1 MNKKLIIVL
10 NGELS
15 DDLEKYKKRLI
26 DNQNFIIA
34 CDGGYNNCKKLN
46 IKPDL
51 ILGDFDSLQEF
62 EFDNILKFPKEKD
75 KSDFELAI
83 DYGFEKGFKD
93 FEIWG
98 AIGKRLD
105 HTLFNISLLLRIKKE
120 GGNANIYHPPYIVFI
135 IDKEYNFGVRNSGF
149 VSFYPLT
156 SEIKGLTI
164 KGMKYELNEKDIYL
178 GSTETLSNEFI
189 GKESFVNFKE
199 GIILVILEEA

>member
-1 MNKKLIIVL
+1 MYEKLIIVL

-15 DDLEKYKKRLI
+15 DELEKYRKRLESSS
-26 DNQNFIIA
+26 FIIA
-34 CDGGYNNCKKLN
+34 CDGGYNNCKKLE

-51 ILGDFDSLQEF
+51 ILGDFDSINDIEF
-62 EFDNILKFPKEKD
+62 ENKIKFPEKKD

-83 DYGFEKGFKD
+83 DYGIKKGFKD

-105 HTLFNISLLLRIKKE
+105 HTLFNISLLLKIKKE
-120 GGNANIYHPPYIVFI
+120 GGEGKIYHPPYMIFI
-135 IDKEYNFGVRNSGF
+135 IDKQYNFGIRKKGF

-156 SEIKGLTI
+156 DKIKGFTI
-164 KGMKYELNEKDIYL
+164 KGMKYELNEKDINL

-189 GKESFVNFKE
+189 GKESFVNLKE

>member
-51 ILGDFDSLQEF
+51 ILGDFDSLQKF

-93 FEIWG
+93 FETWG

>member
-62 EFDNILKFPKEKD
+62 EFNNILKFPKDKD

>member
-1 MNKKLIIVL
+1 MHKKLIIVL

-15 DDLEKYKKRLI
+15 DDLEKYREKKEKG
-26 DNQNFIIA
+26 DFIVA
-34 CDGGYNNCKKLN
+34 CDGGYNNCKKLD
-46 IKPDL
+46 IEPDL
-51 ILGDFDSLQEF
+51 ILGDFDSIDEF
-62 EFDNILKFPKEKD
+62 SFKNILKFPKEKD

-83 DYGFEKGFKD
+83 DYGIENGFKD

-105 HTLFNISLLLRIKKE
+105 HTLFNISLLIKIKRE
-120 GGNANIYHPPYIVFI
+120 GGKGEIYHPPYKIFIV
-135 IDKEYNFGVRNSGF
+135 DKEFNFGIKNRGF

-156 SEIKGLTI
+156 FEIKGLTI
-164 KGMKYELNEKDIYL
+164 KGLKYELNEKDINL

-199 GIILVILEEA
+199 GLILVILEEA

>member
-51 ILGDFDSLQEF
+51 ILGDFDSLQKF

>member
-1 MNKKLIIVL
+1 MNKNLIIVL

-26 DNQNFIIA
+26 DKQNFIIA

-62 EFDNILKFPKEKD
+62 ELKNSIKFPKEKD

-105 HTLFNISLLLRIKKE
+105 HTLFNISLLLRIKKV
-120 GGNANIYHPPYIVFI
+120 GGNAIIYHPPYIVFI

-149 VSFYPLT
+149 VSLYPLT

>member
-62 EFDNILKFPKEKD
+62 EFNNSIKFPKEKD

-120 GGNANIYHPPYIVFI
+120 DGNAIIYHPPYIVFI

>member
-26 DNQNFIIA
+26 DNQNLIIA

-62 EFDNILKFPKEKD
+62 EFNNSIKFPKEKD

-120 GGNANIYHPPYIVFI
+120 GGNANIYHPPYIVSI

>member
-62 EFDNILKFPKEKD
+62 EFNNILKFPKDKD

-178 GSTETLSNEFI
+178 GSTEKLSNEFI

>member
-62 EFDNILKFPKEKD
+62 EFNNILKFPKDKD

-135 IDKEYNFGVRNSGF
+135 IDKEYNFGVRNNGF

>member
-120 GGNANIYHPPYIVFI
+120 GSNAIIYHPPYIVFI

>member
-62 EFDNILKFPKEKD
+62 EFNNSIKFPKEKD

-105 HTLFNISLLLRIKKE
+105 HTLFNISLLLRIKKV
-120 GGNANIYHPPYIVFI
+120 GGNAIIYHPPYIVFI

-149 VSFYPLT
+149 VSLYPLT

>member
-62 EFDNILKFPKEKD
+62 EFNNSIKFPKEKD